1 MDGDNDERAVRFSDT
16 SVYPRHGNANRL
28 DAALV
33 SDEQQAKGA
42 VEGRSRSPRIQTVPY
57 DQNAVESIATCLGVS
72 ATLAPFALPGSDVWQ
87 MTIPGAQERPWA
99 MLTLWP
105 AIRRI
110 DVIAGPATVVFTDI
124 HVVDLVPDV
133 EVQFRRSTREVLIV
147 ARGGK
152 VIVRA

>member
-1 MDGDNDERAVRFSDT
+1 MDRDKDEREVRFSDT
-16 SVYPRHGNANRL
+16 SVYPRHGNANRP
-28 DAALV
+28 DVALV
-33 SDEQQAKGA
+33 SDDQQANQSR
-42 VEGRSRSPRIQTVPY
+42 EGLSRSPRIQAVPY
-57 DQNAVESIATCLGVS
+57 DQYAVESIAICLGVS
-72 ATLAPFALPGSDVWQ
+72 ATLAPFALPGSDVWH
-87 MTIPGAQERPWA
+87 MTVSGAQGRPTA

-133 EVQFRRSTREVLIV
+133 EVQFWRSGREVLIV